1 MAVFFFCQTQC
12 NQFFAGDALFHKGA
26 GQLIPAV
33 RCKAQLKGVNRIARY
48 VTLVKIGQPRFPVMG
63 LYQAV
68 MEEIPCHFID
78 FRESVPQFIAGY
90 FFSRPFDDGQGNMGP
105 FGQSLDG
112 VCKGKVF
119 FFHNELKNVA
129 MGMAAEAVEKS
140 LIGRDA
146 EGRRLFIMERTAGPK
161 IAAPSVQRDVIRDDA
176 DDVIGLANLFNK
188 FAGKPFHS
196 LSPALFQLS

>member
-1 MAVFFFCQTQC
+1 
-12 NQFFAGDALFHKGA
+12 
-26 GQLIPAV
+26 
-33 RCKAQLKGVNRIARY
+33 
-48 VTLVKIGQPRFPVMG
+48 MG

-78 FRESVPQFIAGY
+78 FIESVPQFIAGY